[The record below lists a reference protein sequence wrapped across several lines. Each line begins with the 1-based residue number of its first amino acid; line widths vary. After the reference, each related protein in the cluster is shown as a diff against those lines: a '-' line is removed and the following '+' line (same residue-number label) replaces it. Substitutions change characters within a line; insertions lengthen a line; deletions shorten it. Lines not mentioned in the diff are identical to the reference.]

1 MPCVHACM
9 HVCVCFS
16 GSEHAPNCKGRK
28 EWMIKGAEWA
38 GGADIGGV
46 TCVSWLLLTAGIPV
60 SVSLIP
66 EQGREQSHQA
76 SL

>member
-1 MPCVHACM
+1 M

-46 TCVSWLLLTAGIPV
+46 TCVSWLLLTAGVPV